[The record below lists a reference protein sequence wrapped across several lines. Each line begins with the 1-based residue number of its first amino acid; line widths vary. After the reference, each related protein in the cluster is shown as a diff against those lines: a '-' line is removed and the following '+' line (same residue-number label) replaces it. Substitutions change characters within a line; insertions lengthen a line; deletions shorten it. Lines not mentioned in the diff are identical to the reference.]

1 MHKVLWLTDP
11 HLVEPDTTTSQTPAE
26 AWQRFG
32 LCLEEIRREHTDAEL
47 LVLTGDLVQL
57 NNPGAYG
64 LLREE
69 LERLPM
75 PYRLLVGNHDDRAAL
90 HGAFPD
96 IPMVGGFVQGSDDIG
111 ETRLIYLDTQ
121 ASEGHHGE
129 LSPSRIDWLAA
140 QLEAASARP
149 VLIFLHHPPMAIGVP
164 ALDKLSL
171 LESDGLRALLQ
182 LRRAPTHLFCGHVHR
197 NVSGRWGGH
206 PFATLKSTN
215 VQFAFAMQASRL
227 IRCEEDPG
235 YGVLLFDDDKLIL
248 NHVDIPTVP

>member
-11 HLVEPDTTTSQTPAE
+11 HLIELDETTSQPPTE
-26 AWQRFG
+26 AWQRFR
-32 LCLEEIRREHTDAEL
+32 LCLDEIRREHADAEL
-47 LVLTGDLVQL
+47 IVLTGDLVQL
-57 NNPGAYG
+57 SNPGAYG

-96 IPMVGGFVQGSDDIG
+96 IPMAGGFVQGSDDIG
-111 ETRLIYLDTQ
+111 ETRLIYLDTL

-129 LSPSRIDWLAA
+129 LCPSRLDWLAE
-140 QLEAASARP
+140 QLVAASARS
-149 VLIFLHHPPMAIGVP
+149 VLIFLHHPPMEIGVP
-164 ALDKLSL
+164 ALDRLRL
-171 LESDGLRALLQ
+171 LESEGLSDLLQ

-197 NVSGRWGGH
+197 NVSGRWSGH

-215 VQFAFAMQASRL
+215 TQFAFDMQASRL
-227 IRCEEDPG
+227 IRCDEDPG
-235 YGVLLFDDDKLIL
+235 YGVLLFDDERVIV
-248 NHVDIPTVP
+248 NYVDISIDR

>member
-11 HLVEPDTTTSQTPAE
+11 HLVEADAVSQEPSE

-32 LCLEEIRREHTDAEL
+32 RCLDEIQREHMDAEL
-47 LVLTGDLVQL
+47 LVLTGDLVHL
-57 NNPGAYG
+57 NNPGAYA

-129 LSPSRIDWLAA
+129 LCSFRLDWLAA
-140 QLEAASARP
+140 QLEEASRRP
-149 VLIFLHHPPMAIGVP
+149 LLLFLHHPPMEIGVP
-164 ALDKLSL
+164 ALDRLRL
-171 LESDGLRALLQ
+171 LESEGLSDLLQ
-182 LRRAPTHLFCGHVHR
+182 FRRAPTHLFCGHVHR
-197 NVSGRWGGH
+197 NVSGRWSGH

-215 VQFAFAMQASRL
+215 TQFAFDMQASRL
-227 IRCEEDPG
+227 IRCDEDPG
-235 YGVLLFDDDKLIL
+235 YGVLLFDDERVIV
-248 NHVDIPTVP
+248 NYVDIPMDR